1 MKKMILAAFAAVA
14 LFSVTNVKAMT
25 ENELKAKLTKEY
37 VIDGEKIKM
46 SASNV
51 AELDRYLKE
60 YEISS
65 EDADYISKKFDEALK
80 IAQDGKAKSFT
91 ELTKEEKQKMIAIVS
106 DISSKTSVKATL
118 TEGGKL
124 TIFEENG
131 STPFTVI
138 TDKDSG
144 IQNTDSNNAILAI
157 AGIVSVLGVAV
168 VVKKVAKANA

>member
-1 MKKMILAAFAAVA
+1 MKKMIFAAFAAVA
-14 LFSVTNVKAMT
+14 LFGFTNVDAMT
-25 ENELKAKLTKEY
+25 ESELKSKLTKEY

-46 SASNV
+46 SASQV
-51 AELDRYLKE
+51 AELDRYLKQ

-91 ELTKEEKQKMIAIVS
+91 ELTKEEKQKIIAIVS

-131 STPFTVI
+131 TTPFTVI

-144 IQNTDSNNAILAI
+144 IQNTDSNKAILAI
-157 AGIVSVLGVAV
+157 AGVVSVLGIAV

>member
-25 ENELKAKLTKEY
+25 ESELKAKLTKEY